1 MFKFTLGIALSLQLQ
16 KSNQITGEKSYH
28 LDVRCSVQG
37 KVPEHSGGMSISSWT
52 LILAGK
58 RVGLKGC
65 GGEWLHCVKAVKREG
80 LLYFQHKRAAC
91 KDSRSFCEYE
101 TLRSVAIVS
110 CGGRCH
116 LDPPIT
122 AANSQRS

>member
-16 KSNQITGEKSYH
+16 ESNQITGEKSYH

-52 LILAGK
+52 LILACK

-65 GGEWLHCVKAVKREG
+65 GGEWLHCVKAVKRER
-80 LLYFQHKRAAC
+80 LLYFQHKSAAC
-91 KDSRSFCEYE
+91 KDSRSAFVNMR
-101 TLRSVAIVS
+101 L
-110 CGGRCH
+110 
-116 LDPPIT
+116 
-122 AANSQRS
+122 